1 MRRVLYSVAMS
12 LDGYIAGPGGDFDW
26 IPEEPEID
34 WARFLGR
41 FDTVLM
47 GRRTWEVLASE
58 GGAGP
63 TAGMRRIVFSRT
75 LDPADHPGVEVVS
88 EDAAGVV
95 SELKAGDGKDIW
107 LMGGGQLF
115 RSLLESGVV
124 DGVEAAVVPVLLG
137 DGIPFLPAGGDP
149 VRLEPRGVET
159 YPTTGL
165 VLLSYDVA

>member
-12 LDGYIAGPGGDFDW
+12 LDGYIAGPDGGYDW

-34 WARFLGR
+34 WGRFLGR

-47 GRRTWEVLASE
+47 GRGTWEIVASE
-58 GGAGP
+58 AGAGP

-75 LDPADHPGVEVVS
+75 LDPADHPEIEIVGDDAAEVVA
-88 EDAAGVV
+88 D
-95 SELKAGDGKDIW
+95 LKAGDGKDIW
-107 LMGGGQLF
+107 LMGGGELF
-115 RSLLESGVV
+115 RSLLEGGVV
-124 DGVEAAVVPVLLG
+124 DGVEAAAVPILLG
-137 DGIPFLPAGGDP
+137 DGIPFLPAGGDR

>member
-12 LDGYIAGPGGDFDW
+12 LDGYIAGPDGGYDW

-34 WARFLGR
+34 WARFLSR

-47 GRRTWEVLASE
+47 GRGTWEVLEAE

-63 TAGMRRIVFSRT
+63 TAGMRRIVFSTR
-75 LDPADHPGVEVVS
+75 LDPAAHPEIEVVG

-95 SELKAGDGKDIW
+95 SELKAEQGKDIW

-115 RSLLESGVV
+115 RSLLEAGVV

-137 DGIPFLPAGGDP
+137 GGIPFLPADAGR
-149 VRLEPRGVET
+149 VRLESRGVET